1 MQYTNIGPYKTL
13 IQYVNYKYSLLST
26 NDTSFGMLYRL
37 MFLDE
42 KNIMFEKSEGYKISK
57 FTYREIKDRIEVKAF
72 NIANTLDNKKGK
84 CIAIYLDNDNRF
96 IETYWAILKSGNNP
110 LLLNTRLS
118 DDTLEDALKTMN
130 VELVITNGKTFGRKC
145 IDVDSIEADNGTL
158 DNEVFGEEMYIMST
172 GTSSKVK
179 ICAYR
184 AKELF
189 NVLKESK
196 DIILKNKMIK
206 KHYEGEL
213 KLLAFLPF
221 YHIFGFVANYL
232 WFAFYS
238 RTFVLLKDN
247 MPRTIQNTIKRHK
260 VTHIFA
266 VPLLWEKTYQ
276 AAIKEI
282 RNRGEKTYNKFLKG
296 MKLASYPIIGK
307 LITKYAFKEVRENI
321 FGESI
326 SFLISGGSMISEEVL
341 TFFNSI
347 GYHLANGYGM
357 SEVGITSVELSLDRK
372 LLNKASIG
380 EPLSGINYAINEEG
394 ELNIYGNTLAY
405 YIIENGEKKYL
416 EGRYNSHDLA
426 VCKDNHYYLKGRK
439 DDLIISSNGENV
451 NPYEI
456 EKLMNMEGIY
466 ETALI
471 YHSSLSNPVLL
482 VGIDRYTSIQK
493 MERIKKDIDS
503 VIKKNNLTTLVGQIV
518 FVNGS
523 LLKENEFKINR
534 NRLLKEYMDHSL
546 SLYDV
551 NKTKEDDNDELLKK
565 IKGLFAIALN
575 KEEED
580 ITSDFD
586 FFLDGGG
593 TSLDF
598 YVISEAINEEYH
610 LSIFKDNE
618 PLSTPQKIY
627 QHLKENL

>member
-1 MQYTNIGPYKTL
+1 MKYTNIGPYKTL

-57 FTYREIKDRIEVKAF
+57 FTYRDIKDRIEVKAF
-72 NIANTLDNKKGK
+72 NIAKTLDNKKGK

-118 DDTLEDALKTMN
+118 DDTLEDALKTMD
-130 VELVITNGKTFGRKC
+130 VELVITNGKTFSRKC
-145 IDVDSIEADNGTL
+145 IDVDSIEAGNATL

-184 AKELF
+184 AVELF

-341 TFFNSI
+341 TFFNSV

-357 SEVGITSVELSLDRK
+357 SEVGITSVELSLDK
-372 LLNKASIG
+372 KVLNRASIG
-380 EPLSGINYAINEEG
+380 EPLLGINYAINEEG
-394 ELNIYGNTLAY
+394 ELNIYGNTLSY

-426 VCKDNHYYLKGRK
+426 VSKDNHYYLKGRK

-456 EKLMNMEGIY
+456 EKLMNMGRIY

-471 YHSSLSNPVLL
+471 YHSSFSSPTLL

-493 MERIKKDIDS
+493 MERIKKDLDN
-503 VIKKNNLTTLVGQIV
+503 VIKKNNLTTLVGQVV

-627 QHLKENL
+627 QHIKENL